1 MLLLSFAPA
10 IILLQFCFNP
20 LYKIYSLECIS
31 EPACFSLKYIKYCI
45 SCITVYTYTIKKR
58 RNGFPFR
65 RRLSKNPGVDKGLQ
79 PLMFNPALT
88 TQGELPRRG
97 KRRPPGGCASER
109 MKTQRFSYFAG
120 FAARERMREAKPEK
134 LKKVAFSHFFDT
146 LKAFESLTRRL
157 CNTAHPNLDF
167 TSHGRFRH
175 QVATPGHA
183 RGTPALPLNAAAFRP

>member
-1 MLLLSFAPA
+1 MPKTKRPGYPGLL
-10 IILLQFCFNP
+10 
-20 LYKIYSLECIS
+20 
-31 EPACFSLKYIKYCI
+31 
-45 SCITVYTYTIKKR
+45 
-58 RNGFPFR
+58 
-65 RRLSKNPGVDKGLQ
+65 RLPKNPGVDKGPQ

-88 TQGELPRRG
+88 T
-97 KRRPPGGCASER
+97 CASER

-120 FAARERMREAKPEK
+120 FAARERMREAKPVK

-167 TSHGRFRH
+167 TSHERFRH